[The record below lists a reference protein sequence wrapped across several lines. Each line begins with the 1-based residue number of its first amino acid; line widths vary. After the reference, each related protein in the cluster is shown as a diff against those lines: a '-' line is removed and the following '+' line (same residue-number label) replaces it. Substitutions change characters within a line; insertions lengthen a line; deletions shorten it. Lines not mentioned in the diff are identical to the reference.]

1 MKHKGR
7 RDELDWYESSNDETQ
22 DARLT
27 VLLVLLVVLVFL
39 GCLGDRRDPSHAG
52 SLQTVVDPREPVHLL
67 HLLLQPLDRLRVLS
81 PFLLDAAHLA
91 LPCVE

>member
-1 MKHKGR
+1 MKRKGR
-7 RDELDWYESSNDETQ
+7 RDELDLYESSNDETQ

-27 VLLVLLVVLVFL
+27 LLLVVLAFL

-81 PFLLDAAHLA
+81 PFLLDAALLA
-91 LPCVE
+91 LP